1 MFHFIPRTGERRK
14 ILFVIAAAIILFFS
28 PASSHCQ
35 ENALGLKIHHA
46 AISVRNVDSLSK
58 WYSEKLG
65 FKELRRYNRPGRV
78 VVWMGIEG
86 FRIDLL
92 QVAGSTRPENQSAP
106 APQHL
111 QTQGLRHIVFEPTD
125 FDKTYQALMG
135 RGVAFYGEINVNKDA
150 GIETIYFKDP
160 EGNILELYKE
170 L

>member
-1 MFHFIPRTGERRK
+1 MFHFIPRTSERM
-14 ILFVIAAAIILFFS
+14 IIFFVLAAAVFLFFS
-28 PASSHCQ
+28 PTISRCQ
-35 ENALGLKIHHA
+35 QNALGLKIHHA
-46 AISVRNVDSLSK
+46 AISVRNADSLSK

-78 VVWMGIEG
+78 VIWMGIDG

-92 QVAGSTRPENQSAP
+92 QVEGSNRPEIQSAP

-111 QTQGLRHIVFEPTD
+111 QTQGLRHIVFEPAD
-125 FDKTYQALMG
+125 FEKAYQALKS
-135 RGVAFYGEINVNKDA
+135 RGVAFFGEININKNA

-160 EGNILELYKE
+160 EGNILELYKD